1 MIVTKLSG
9 GLGNQIFQYAIGR
22 KLSIQNDTDLVL
34 DISHYADDT
43 KRKYALYV
51 FNIKAQTID
60 KMSGHIFLDY
70 NEKQFSFDPEV
81 LKIEGDTWI
90 NGYWQTEKYFMDIR
104 EIILDDLRLKKEL
117 SLESKK
123 ILEEISNSNSISLHV
138 RRGDYVTEAKTN
150 AFHGT
155 CSESYYVEA
164 VSKVSK
170 SGVIKIFVF
179 SDDIK
184 WCKENLKF
192 PHSTVYVNERSTIP
206 DYEELIL
213 MSKCKHNII
222 ANSSFSWWGAW
233 LNTNN
238 DKMVI
243 APKKWFS
250 NSSIDTRDVIPETWI
265 KI

>member
-9 GLGNQIFQYAIGR
+9 GLGNQIFQYALGR
-22 KLSIQNDTDLVL
+22 SLSIKNNADLVL
-34 DISHYADDT
+34 DISHYSTDT
-43 KRKYALYV
+43 KRKYALSV
-51 FNIKAQTID
+51 FNIEAQTSSVEYSKTLNTI
-60 KMSGHIFLDY
+60 KESR
-70 NEKQFSFDPEV
+70 FSFDPGILDTKDNTV
-81 LKIEGDTWI
+81 LD
-90 NGYWQTEKYFMDIR
+90 GYWQTEKYFSDIR
-104 EIILDDLRLKKEL
+104 ETILKDIQLKNDLGQ
-117 SLESKK
+117 ESSE
-123 ILEEISNSNSISLHV
+123 ILNDINNSNSVSLHV

-155 CSESYYVEA
+155 CSESYYSEA
-164 VSKVSK
+164 LSKASK
-170 SGVIKIFVF
+170 SGEIKIFVF

-192 PHSTVYVNERSTIP
+192 PHPTVYVNEGSTIP

-233 LNTNN
+233 LNTNTN
-238 DKMVI
+238 KIVI
-243 APKKWFS
+243 APSKWF
-250 NSSIDTRDVIPETWI
+250 NNTKVDTSDVIPETWI